1 MTVIQDPAQRIDVL
15 RRRIEDANY
24 RYHVLDEPQIP
35 DADYDRLLREL
46 DELEAKYPDLLTPDS
61 PTQRV
66 GAPVSSL
73 LAVKHHSPML
83 SLGNA
88 FTENEVVDFDRRI
101 RERLSQ
107 SDVDSIQYSAEIKFD
122 GLAISLTYV
131 DGILR
136 RAVTRG
142 DGMFG
147 EDVTHSVRT
156 AGGIPPR
163 LRGKVPDSGVIEVR
177 GEVYMPRASFERYN
191 EQALLNN
198 AKTLANPRNAAAG
211 AVRQLDPKESKKRG
225 LRFFAYGG
233 VDLERLTLTGT
244 QSDVL
249 QLLRDFG
256 FPVAKETS
264 VVLGAAGCL
273 DFYKKIQDKRDS
285 LPYDIDGVVYKVDRS
300 DWREIL
306 GFVSRAPRWAI
317 AHKFPAQEQSTTV
330 EAIEIQIGRTG
341 AATPVA
347 RLKPVHVAGVIVT
360 NATLHNSDQI
370 ARLDVRVGDTVIVRR
385 AGDVIPE
392 VVSVIKQFRPNDK
405 LRISLPFIRKLS
417 FIDKGKKRDRRSLNE
432 KRKFFELMLGDVAQ
446 AEGLGIPQLVKA
458 LDSGARWAGFSNNKS
473 RSLSFFRSRM
483 MRAGLLPF
491 MSLDNFSQTQPF
503 LMPKSCPVCGS
514 EIVREEGEAVWR
526 CSGELTC
533 PAQRKEAFRHFVS
546 RRAMDVDGL
555 GEKFIEV
562 LVDSGVVQGVA
573 DLYLLSV
580 DQLLQ
585 LRLIS
590 TAESPH
596 AFLREA
602 REHLATGAYAQMENT
617 VVSIG
622 VDLAGEREVPQTW
635 QADLL
640 RAGLPAFDWNRK
652 KIATKWAEN
661 LIEAIEKSRDTTL
674 ERFLFALGIEHVG
687 ESTAKALSAWFG
699 DLELIRHLPWPLFK
713 RVPDIGGEVARSLGH
728 FLDQPGNQQAI
739 DDLLQRGV
747 RIGDAH
753 PPSPKLRDALSFAS
767 VLEDMDIPKVTPVRA
782 QQLAA
787 AVDSFD
793 ALRSAGADALLQAGV
808 PAAVVASVQ
817 QWLDRLENAALASAA
832 QQAMETVLSRLPE
845 ADALPTGPLDGQ
857 TVVITGTLAALT
869 RDAAKQRLEA
879 LGAKVA
885 GSVSKKTAFLVAG
898 EEAGSKLD
906 KAQSLGVDIWDEV
919 RLLAFLGEHG
929 QQP

>member
-1 MTVIQDPAQRIDVL
+1 MTVSPDPAQRIDAL
-15 RRRIEDANY
+15 RHRIEDANY
-24 RYHVLDEPQIP
+24 RYHVLDEPQMA
-35 DADYDRLLREL
+35 DVDYDRLMR
-46 DELEAKYPDLLTPDS
+46 ELEALEAAHPELASADS

-66 GAPVSSL
+66 GH
-73 LAVKHHSPML
+73 LAASRFAEVRHALPML

-88 FTENEVVDFDRRI
+88 FSDEEVTEFVRRI
-101 RERLSQ
+101 SERLEVKQ
-107 SDVDSIQYSAEIKFD
+107 PLFSAEPKLD
-122 GLAISLTYV
+122 GLAISLRYENGEFV
-131 DGILR
+131 QG
-136 RAVTRG
+136 ATRG
-142 DGMFG
+142 DGATG
-147 EDVTHSVRT
+147 EDVSANLRT
-156 AGGIPPR
+156 VKAIPLR
-163 LRGKVPDSGVIEVR
+163 LRGEGWPQVLEVR
-177 GEVYMPRASFERYN
+177 GEVYMPRAAFETYN
-191 EQALLNN
+191 AQMRLQGG
-198 AKTLANPRNAAAG
+198 KVLANPRNGAAG
-211 AVRQLDPKESKKRG
+211 SLRQLDARITAQRPLS
-225 LRFFAYGG
+225 FYAYGVG
-233 VDLERLTLTGT
+233 EVSEGALPQTHSAILA
-244 QSDVL
+244 
-249 QLLRDFG
+249 QLRAWG
-256 FPVAKETS
+256 FPVSALVE
-264 VVLGAAGCL
+264 VVQGSDGLLAYYQRIGEA
-273 DFYKKIQDKRDS
+273 RDG
-285 LPYDIDGVVYKVDRS
+285 LPFDIDGVVYKLD
-300 DWREIL
+300 DLAGQREM

-360 NATLHNSDQI
+360 NATLHNADQI

-392 VVSVIKQFRPNDK
+392 VAGVVADQRP
-405 LRISLPFIRKLS
+405 P
-417 FIDKGKKRDRRSLNE
+417 G
-432 KRKFFELMLGDVAQ
+432 
-446 AEGLGIPQLVKA
+446 
-458 LDSGARWAGFSNNKS
+458 
-473 RSLSFFRSRM
+473 
-483 MRAGLLPF
+483 
-491 MSLDNFSQTQPF
+491 TQPWQ
-503 LMPKSCPVCGS
+503 MPTQCPVCGS

-573 DLYLLSV
+573 DLYLLNV

-585 LRLIS
+585 LRMIS

-602 REHLATGAYAQMENT
+602 REHLASGAYGQLENT
-617 VVSIG
+617 VVGIG
-622 VDLAGEREVPQTW
+622 VDLAGEREAPHTW

-661 LIEAIEKSRDTTL
+661 LIEAIEQSRDTTL

-699 DLELIRHLPWPLFK
+699 DLALIRHLPWPLFK

-728 FLDQPGNQQAI
+728 FFDQPGNQQAI

-753 PPSPKLRDALSFAS
+753 PPSPKLREALSFAS
-767 VLEDMDIPKVTPVRA
+767 VLQDMDIPKVTPVRA

-787 AVDSFD
+787 AVASFD
-793 ALRSAGADALLQAGV
+793 ALRSAGSDALLQAGV
-808 PAAVVASVQ
+808 PAPVVASLL
-817 QWLDRLENAALASAA
+817 QWLERPENAALASAA
-832 QQAMETVLSRLPE
+832 QQAMETVLSRLPN
-845 ADALPTGPLDGQ
+845 ADAPQAGPLDGQ

-906 KAQSLGVDIWDEV
+906 KAQSLGVEIWDEA